1 MSHKIATPILE
12 SLIKSADDEVTET
25 YSQTSYDTDRIMIN
39 ASYDGT
45 QGILGDVDVYVGQV
59 KISLT
64 DDQITIIYDHLKFIY
79 DTEIKAVQDFKDAER
94 YEDH

>member
-1 MSHKIATPILE
+1 MIHRIATPILQ
-12 SLIKSADDEVTET
+12 SLIKSAEDTVTET

-45 QGILGDVDVYVGQV
+45 QGILDEVEVYVCQE
-59 KISLT
+59 KIKLT
-64 DDQITIIYDHLKFIY
+64 DIQLTIVYDHLKFIY
-79 DTEIKAVQDFKDAER
+79 DTEKTAVQDFKDQER